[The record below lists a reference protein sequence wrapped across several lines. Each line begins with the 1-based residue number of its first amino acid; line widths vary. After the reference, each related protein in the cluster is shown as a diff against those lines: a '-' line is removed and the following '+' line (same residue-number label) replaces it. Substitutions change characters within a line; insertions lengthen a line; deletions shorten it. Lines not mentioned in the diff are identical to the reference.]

1 VSESGGHRY
10 RLAAVR
16 FYIDAD
22 LLGLAK
28 ILVQVRSDVTYP
40 GDSGGELFKRHR
52 EPCPIISPA
61 ILDTE
66 WIPDVTR

>member
-52 EPCPIISPA
+52 EP
-61 ILDTE
+61 
-66 WIPDVTR
+66 